1 MAEKENATV
10 MEAIDESV
18 PELKDRLARLTDQ
31 LIDVKKQK
39 KAATAGFNEEIKD
52 LEEMIAAIIA
62 QIKQKEANSA
72 PTLLG

>member
-1 MAEKENATV
+1 MSEKENATV

-52 LEEMIAAIIA
+52 LEEMIAAIIE

>member
-1 MAEKENATV
+1 MSEKENATV

-31 LIDVKKQK
+31 LLDVRKQK

-52 LEEMIAAIIA
+52 LEEMIAAVIE

>member
-1 MAEKENATV
+1 MSEKENATV

-39 KAATAGFNEEIKD
+39 KAATAGFNEEIRD
-52 LEEMIAAIIA
+52 LEEMIAAIIE

>member
-1 MAEKENATV
+1 MAEKKNATV

-18 PELKDRLARLTDQ
+18 PKLKDRLACLTDQ
-31 LIDVKKQK
+31 LIDAKKQK
-39 KAATAGFNEEIKD
+39 KDAIADFNEEIKD
-52 LEEMIAAIIA
+52 LEEMIASTIE

>member
-1 MAEKENATV
+1 MAEHATV
-10 MEAIDESV
+10 MDAVEESV

-31 LIDVKKQK
+31 LIDVRKQK

-52 LEEMIAAIIA
+52 LEEMISSTVT
-62 QIKQKEANSA
+62 QIKQKETNSA

>member
-1 MAEKENATV
+1 MAEHATV
-10 MEAIDESV
+10 MDAVEESV

-31 LIDVKKQK
+31 LIDVRKQK

-52 LEEMIAAIIA
+52 LEEMISATVT